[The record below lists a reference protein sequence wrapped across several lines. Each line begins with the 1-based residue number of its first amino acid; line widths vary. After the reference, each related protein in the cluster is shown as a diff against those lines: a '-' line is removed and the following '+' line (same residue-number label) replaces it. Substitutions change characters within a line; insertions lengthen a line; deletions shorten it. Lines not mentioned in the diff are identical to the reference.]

1 MIYLRRDSSE
11 TKRKILTV
19 CVRLFLEQGYK
30 NTSVSQ
36 IVDEAGVAR
45 GSYLNL
51 FPTKDKILL
60 ELTETMFGG
69 QFGMARSIADIK
81 LPPVYAYAVETAI
94 QLTLTELN
102 ENLREIYIYPQV
114 KFKNKRE
121 QARYTKLVRDVKRT
135 LPYAKMVYE
144 TLIETYEYIETLPDE
159 KSRQAH
165 LKRMEKEL
173 FQEYKPQLKK
183 LTFSQGKLLIKL
195 IDRECNQSSYN
206 LLKAYLGSF
215 RAGFWNI
222 FAGMFGASLKTEYDP
237 KGKDAMTER
246 VVVLVENGLI

>member
-1 MIYLRRDSSE
+1 MPRRYDSADA
-11 TKRKILTV
+11 KRRILTA
-19 CVRLFLEQGYK
+19 CVRFFLEKGYTRTTVAEIVK
-30 NTSVSQ
+30 EADVSISTFQ
-36 IVDEAGVAR
+36 NVFR
-45 GSYLNL
+45 
-51 FPTKDKILL
+51 TKDGVLV
-60 ELTETMFGG
+60 ELVKFMFGSQFDMAG
-69 QFGMARSIADIK
+69 QIAGQK
-81 LPPVYAYAVETAI
+81 LPPVYVYAVETSI
-94 QLTLTELN
+94 QLALTELN